1 MSCLALLLLTAVI
14 IYFGALISF
23 FLAAGMVPLAILC
36 LILIPLAILFTWRII
51 YPWLVRMGRWSA
63 QLKNLIFLA
72 LVLAA
77 VGVGLGYII
86 PNVPTVTLPLLGIK
100 MSVIALI
107 FGLLFLF
114 LLLLALAVWLVRLWR
129 YSWPITRNFFWDICF
144 RIVALFWKILV
155 GIPLGITWFLY
166 HPPLR
171 WLIAALLF
179 YLRGISAAIAW
190 LLYNPPLKG
199 IATAILFVTRL
210 IGRVTAWI
218 LYNQLIRAFV
228 LAAASVAVILV
239 AENVQQLEAIPNLP
253 IYIIIFFALLWP
265 IKAHLFILRLIA
277 RFISTVIYGLVSWWP
292 ITGVKGTLR
301 KGLNAESKS
310 YQDYKYA

>member
-1 MSCLALLLLTAVI
+1 
-14 IYFGALISF
+14 
-23 FLAAGMVPLAILC
+23 
-36 LILIPLAILFTWRII
+36 
-51 YPWLVRMGRWSA
+51 MGRWSA

-72 LVLAA
+72 LVLTAA
-77 VGVGLGYII
+77 GIGVGYI
-86 PNVPTVTLPLLGIK
+86 PNIPTIPTVTIPLLEIK
-100 MSVIALI
+100 VPATLLI
-107 FGLLFLF
+107 FGLPFLF
-114 LLLLALAVWLVRLWR
+114 LLLLAIAVWVVRLWR
-129 YSWPITRNFFWDICF
+129 YSWPTTRNFFWDICF

-179 YLRGISAAIAW
+179 YLRGISAAAAW

-199 IATAILFVTRL
+199 IATAILFITRL
-210 IGRVTAWI
+210 IGRVVAAV
-218 LYNQLIRAFV
+218 LYNPPICW
-228 LAAASVAVILV
+228 VI
-239 AENVQQLEAIPNLP
+239 EFAI
-253 IYIIIFFALLWP
+253 
-265 IKAHLFILRLIA
+265 FILRLIA
-277 RFISTVIYGLVSWWP
+277 RFISTVIYGIVSWWP

>member
-14 IYFGALISF
+14 TYFGAVIAF
-23 FLAAGMVPLAILC
+23 FLAAGMVPLAILS
-36 LILIPLAILFTWRII
+36 LVLIPLALLFTWRII

-72 LVLAA
+72 FVSLAL
-77 VGVGLGYII
+77 GFGLGYII
-86 PNVPTVTLPLLGIK
+86 DVPSSTIPLVEITAPITV
-100 MSVIALI
+100 LI

-114 LLLLALAVWLVRLWR
+114 LLLLAIVVWVVRLWR
-129 YSWPITRNFFWDICF
+129 RGWPTVRNFFWDIGF
-144 RIVALFWKILV
+144 RIVALFWKILL

-179 YLRGISAAIAW
+179 YLRGISAAVAW
-190 LLYNPPLKG
+190 LLYNPPLRSIT
-199 IATAILFVTRL
+199 IAGLFITRL
-210 IGRVTAWI
+210 IARPIAWLIYNPPI
-218 LYNQLIRAFV
+218 LWVIQFV
-228 LAAASVAVILV
+228 
-239 AENVQQLEAIPNLP
+239 
-253 IYIIIFFALLWP
+253 
-265 IKAHLFILRLIA
+265 LFILRLIA
-277 RFISTVIYGLVSWWP
+277 RSISTIIYGIMSWWP

-301 KGLNAESKS
+301 KGLNVESKS